1 VDDEEAEM
9 GLRCVA
15 AVVYSPSA
23 EPLAA
28 ISVSGLTSRVTDA
41 RLPEIGRVV
50 RDVAAELTAA
60 LGGVMPAVK
69 PG

>member
-1 VDDEEAEM
+1 
-9 GLRCVA
+9 
-15 AVVYSPSA
+15 
-23 EPLAA
+23 
-28 ISVSGLTSRVTDA
+28 LTSRVTDA

-60 LGGVMPAVK
+60 LGGVMPAAK